1 MAKKIWDK
9 DIDKHVDWG
18 GDESTGGLPV
28 SGRSVQKFIR
38 DTLESKAG
46 YFYYDQER
54 SRYLVFADEEDCNSY
69 LADPSQTEL
78 LIAYFDAPSNYE
90 AQITLVDTETVNYI
104 KYGST
109 GNYIKATFDIV
120 DKSSGAST
128 GDSCTATITF
138 TNGSSTKKLTRKVPY
153 GTMLV
158 LNVDEYLSEGTNT
171 VIINIVGDTTWAS
184 TSTGLTYEAVFLG
197 LTDSFNITK
206 IYENDTDLDIQFT
219 VYGSQIKY
227 MEWWVDGNLQDQ
239 DPNIDII
246 VGGGEQGITKVR
258 TIPLHNLAHGRHN
271 LQYYAYTIMA
281 DGTRFYSDIMYRDF
295 VIDDNLLNDTVILTE
310 FIYPHSYGLVD
321 AFEEP
326 IPLYGVVQYEP
337 FNVGYCIYKKS
348 SINNEAM
355 SITLGSKESIYSVI
369 SGNKYEYSI
378 KDFSSGV
385 TPLEFNC
392 SDASLSYNAI
402 IEASTYN
409 LRPIT
414 DTEFEFSGSDKTNE
428 SLNKDTWSFGQYTG
442 RLEGFNFTET
452 SGWYNGN
459 LIIPYGASFVTDYR
473 PFATEVKNNGFT
485 FELEFKTTRVLDETA
500 TVLDLRNG
508 DQGLLITA
516 SEITFT
522 SMGNKVVSTKYKPE
536 EDIRLTIVVNSI
548 GIGAHNRLLF
558 IYIDGVLTGAVKYEV
573 TDSFVV
579 NDNLSFTGPEGA
591 TIQLKQIRTYR
602 RPLSHNEV
610 LNNYILY
617 RDTVE
622 ELVSAYDRNDVYID
636 NTERLSEDKLA
647 AHTPVI
653 IITGDVEKIQH
664 FTKDDKSTYV
674 RMDKIEVINL
684 EDQTKNMTLINPSM
698 RAQGT
703 SSMAYPRK
711 NFRFYTQAD
720 GKDKTQPSYVTQ
732 MFDYQDRELFG
743 TDRVYSFKNKAQP
756 VSCWC
761 LKADYAESSS
771 THNTGIARLWNRV
784 MNNVVI
790 ANNKIDSRY
799 YLKDESLFPNIDH
812 PCRTIAQLIANR
824 DSYPYDVRTTV
835 DGFPIVLF
843 YHEREDLPLIFLGRY
858 NWNNDKSTESVY
870 GFCDIPNFDN
880 SKVECWEVV
889 NGDMPCNL
897 FTDISQWD
905 NGIGQTDG
913 WGESFEARYPDDH
926 EKPSEAERATGVNSA
941 LKRVATWINST
952 KGASKVEDGRIIVD
966 PEHADLMEKFKTG
979 DPNAAIGEGRNGKWD
994 YLDVYKVAAYYVYLM
1009 RFGAVDQTV
1018 KNAMFTTEDGKHWFY
1033 INYDNDTI
1041 NGVKNDGTLRFGYD
1055 IDRQSEDPDVPG
1067 SYCYAGH
1074 ASVLWNN
1081 LEADDEFMSI
1091 VREVDQALFDGDLN
1105 YDTAIAM
1112 FNDEQSAQWAER
1124 THNEDYE
1131 FKYLTVGTEQLP
1143 KLQGPRK
1150 SHRQWWLSNRFSI
1163 MDAKNGVGSYL
1174 QNRIEI
1180 KPNQHEVGQNEY
1192 VTVVPAV
1199 DGQLF
1204 GFGLERPMV
1213 IGVEGYKDVPINF
1226 QMTRDYYVG
1235 TTLKFYNSIYMK
1247 SIDVTSIA
1255 PYIDEFDFSHVNSS
1269 AFNSELVTLTLGTT
1283 SSQQNN
1289 AVTTIGESAIG
1300 NFKYLENFS
1309 MVGYNKISSVNLSDN
1324 MYLKTVDV
1332 RNCAMLANVTLPSA
1346 APLTTIHYP
1355 SAIQTIYLNNL
1366 IDLNTIDIQG
1376 NGYNL
1381 REFVA
1386 HNCTGIKGNYN
1397 FLLNWIDNKNVAI
1410 ALSDCVLNIDGVDW
1424 QNITPENLIKIGQFK
1439 VAVKPTS
1446 ESTTL
1451 GGIIRGKALLTRI
1464 DETIANQ
1471 LVEYFGPNV
1480 FNPEADFYV
1489 DAPTYKTITGP
1500 STILEGENATYTL
1513 AVFPQ
1518 NLDASVQWLITG
1530 TIPSGVSFTS
1540 SGYHAYINTTEINS
1554 TRTFTLRAIY
1564 RVPGQP
1570 SIYEDKPITVQAR
1583 TYPSN
1588 STTSITGPI
1597 DFGDITTSTFQ
1608 ETISY
1613 SQGFTGSV
1621 YATWSLTGT
1630 ITDYAI
1636 IQSYDNNG
1644 CVILRTNL
1652 PSVAVIS
1659 GTLNL
1664 VLKKSYNNET
1674 VATVTKNVTVRRDD
1688 VALTTEDDPV
1698 FMQLM
1703 YDNGLATNQNYM
1715 TKTEAAN
1722 VVEVDLQ
1729 PGSTSSSSIFYGK
1742 INIYNTD
1749 HIENMSS
1756 FKYFTGLTKLPD
1768 YLLMP
1773 TSSNIRACSITSI
1786 EFPPNIESYGIAC
1799 CNNLRS
1805 YTEGVQLQTIV
1816 LPKPIEELDEDCFS
1830 YSDISGNIELSNNIT
1845 TIPTRAFY
1853 YCPYLEEVEGG
1864 SNVTTLM
1871 SMCFRNSG
1879 IKKFNFL
1886 TSQTYNLAQSCFA
1899 YSKLKQLASANGQK
1913 IKISL
1918 SSSQQFENSELE
1930 TVNINLSGGLS
1941 GSDHYWV
1948 FGNCEKLK
1956 TVDITNAY
1964 FSASDYSWFNGCT
1977 ALENV
1982 KISINWRNNTCNV
1995 PSSTFYNARC
2005 SGSVDL
2011 SFVGDGVSPPQNIS
2025 IGAYAFYNFNGNV
2038 IIRSQYVPTIQSNS
2052 FENFNGRIYVPYGC
2066 GNAYKTASNWTAIAD
2081 KIYELD
2087 QNGNIPNS

>member
-9 DIDKHVDWG
+9 DIDKYVDWG

-28 SGRSVQKFIR
+28 SGRAVQKFIR

-120 DKSSGAST
+120 DKASGAST

-184 TSTGLTYEAVFLG
+184 TSTGVTYEAVFLG

-206 IYENDTDLDIQFT
+206 IYENDTNLDIQFT

-227 MEWWVDGNLQDQ
+227 MEWWVDGVLQDQ
-239 DPNIDII
+239 DQNIDII
-246 VGGGEQGITKVR
+246 VGGGEQGITKTR
-258 TIPLHNLAHGRHN
+258 TIPLHNLSHGRHN

-321 AFEEP
+321 AFDEP

-378 KDFSSGV
+378 KNFNSGV

-392 SDASLSYNAI
+392 SDASLSYNATV
-402 IEASTYN
+402 EASTYN

-579 NDNLSFTGPEGA
+579 NDNLSFTGPENA

-664 FTKDDKSTYV
+664 FTKDNKGTYV

-720 GKDKTQPSYVTQ
+720 GEDKTQPSYITQ
-732 MFDYQDRELFG
+732 MFDYQGRELFG
-743 TDRVYSFKNKAQP
+743 DDRVYSFKNKAKP

-771 THNTGIARLWNRV
+771 THNTGIARLWNKV

-790 ANNKIDSRY
+790 DNNKIDSRY
-799 YLKDESLFPNIDH
+799 YLKDESLFPDIDH

-824 DSYPYDVRTTV
+824 DGYPYDVRTTV

-897 FTDISQWD
+897 FTDISKWD
-905 NGIGQTDG
+905 NGIGQTGG
-913 WGESFEARYPDDH
+913 WGESFEARYPNDH
-926 EKPSEAERATGVNSA
+926 KKPSETERATGENSA

-952 KGASKVEDGRIIVD
+952 KGASKVEDGKMVVD
-966 PEHADLMEKFKTG
+966 DQALMEKFKTG
-979 DPNAAIGEGRNGKWD
+979 DPNAAVGEGRNGKWD

-1112 FNDEQSAQWAER
+1112 FNDKQSAQWAER

-1150 SHRQWWLSNRFSI
+1150 SHRQWWLSNRFSR

-1174 QNRIEI
+1174 KNRIEI

-1213 IGVEGYKDVPINF
+1213 IGIEGYKDVPINF

-1247 SIDVTSIA
+1247 SIDLTSIA

-1269 AFNSELVTLTLGTT
+1269 AFNSELITLTLGTT
-1283 SSQQNN
+1283 SSKQNN
-1289 AVTTIGESAIG
+1289 AVTTIGENALG

-1309 MVGYNKISSVNLSDN
+1309 MVGYNKISSVNLSN
-1324 MYLKTVDV
+1324 NVYLKTVDV
-1332 RNCAMLANVTLPSA
+1332 RNCAMLANVALPSA

-1397 FLLNWIDNKNVAI
+1397 FLLNWIDNKNAAI

-1446 ESTTL
+1446 DSQTL
-1451 GGIIRGKALLTRI
+1451 GGVIRGKALLTRI

-1480 FNPEADFYV
+1480 FNPDADFYV

-1500 STILEGENATYTL
+1500 STILEGNNETYIL

-1518 NLDASVQWLITG
+1518 NPDASVQWLITG
-1530 TIPSGVSFTS
+1530 DIPSGASLTS
-1540 SGYHAYINTTEINS
+1540 SGYYAYISTAEVNS
-1554 TRTFTLRAIY
+1554 TRSFTLRAIY
-1564 RVPGQP
+1564 RVPGQS
-1570 SIYEDKPITVQAR
+1570 SIYEDKLITVQAR

-1588 STTSITGPI
+1588 STTSITGPN
-1597 DFGDITTSTFQ
+1597 DFGDMTTTTFQ
-1608 ETISY
+1608 ETITY
-1613 SQGFTGSV
+1613 SQSFTGSV
-1621 YATWSLTGT
+1621 YATWSLTGD
-1630 ITDYAI
+1630 ITNYAT
-1636 IQSYDNNG
+1636 IQSSDNNG
-1644 CVILRTNL
+1644 CVILRTQNP
-1652 PSVAVIS
+1652 PSVPPS
-1659 GTLNL
+1659 GTLTV
-1664 VLKKSYNNET
+1664 VLKKILNGQQ
-1674 VATVTKNVTVRRDD
+1674 TVTQCASATMSVSILNDQIAISR
-1688 VALTTEDDPV
+1688 
-1698 FMQLM
+1698 
-1703 YDNGLATNQNYM
+1703 ATNPYAMDVLYNALNPIGLCEHYDYM
-1715 TKTEAAN
+1715 LKSEAAL
-1722 VVEVDLQ
+1722 VSEVDLQ
-1729 PGSTSSSSIFYGK
+1729 PGTSSSSSIFNSNDAFITNCTSFNEFKWFTRLTTIPVYLFYNCRNLQSIIIPDSVITVKANSLSREAKIDIDFPDSVSTIELCTDHFGRVHLGKNVESFSGYFDEISVDEANVTYGVYRDNNGIYFLYKKNNYELVSCSSIKSTGYVDTSLPGFNVDIPNFILKVSVDFNNRKGVRQLYIPASVVDISNMTCGAPQTMIIMEDRETSINVPGQMFSSVHPSKCEK
-1742 INIYNTD
+1742 IILKNVPLIPTYCIDYGYNGASPQDMIVDIPNTVTKISALGIFWANTDANPKKIVICRASTPPVYEGRAIVNATNIYVPHGCKNSY
-1749 HIENMSS
+1749 IQASGWS
-1756 FKYFTGLTKLPD
+1756 GL
-1768 YLLMP
+1768 
-1773 TSSNIRACSITSI
+1773 S
-1786 EFPPNIESYGIAC
+1786 GI
-1799 CNNLRS
+1799 
-1805 YTEGVQLQTIV
+1805 
-1816 LPKPIEELDEDCFS
+1816 IEELDAD
-1830 YSDISGNIELSNNIT
+1830 GNIQNN
-1845 TIPTRAFY
+1845 
-1853 YCPYLEEVEGG
+1853 
-1864 SNVTTLM
+1864 
-1871 SMCFRNSG
+1871 
-1879 IKKFNFL
+1879 
-1886 TSQTYNLAQSCFA
+1886 
-1899 YSKLKQLASANGQK
+1899 
-1913 IKISL
+1913 
-1918 SSSQQFENSELE
+1918 
-1930 TVNINLSGGLS
+1930 
-1941 GSDHYWV
+1941 
-1948 FGNCEKLK
+1948 
-1956 TVDITNAY
+1956 
-1964 FSASDYSWFNGCT
+1964 
-1977 ALENV
+1977 
-1982 KISINWRNNTCNV
+1982 
-1995 PSSTFYNARC
+1995 
-2005 SGSVDL
+2005 
-2011 SFVGDGVSPPQNIS
+2011 
-2025 IGAYAFYNFNGNV
+2025 
-2038 IIRSQYVPTIQSNS
+2038 
-2052 FENFNGRIYVPYGC
+2052 
-2066 GNAYKTASNWTAIAD
+2066 
-2081 KIYELD
+2081 
-2087 QNGNIPNS
+2087 